1 MQKEEEK
8 KLKLKL
14 LKNYLKSSM
23 PQEILNDIAILCI
36 EKNMIKHI
44 DVTQLLVTLHL
55 ETLIEIIL
63 YEFLNIKK
71 INTLKKIKFFI
82 LLIN

>member
-1 MQKEEEK
+1 MA
-8 KLKLKL
+8 
-14 LKNYLKSSM
+14 
-23 PQEILNDIAILCI
+23 QEILNDITILCI

>member
-1 MQKEEEK
+1 
-8 KLKLKL
+8 
-14 LKNYLKSSM
+14 M
-23 PQEILNDIAILCI
+23 PHEILNDIAILCI

-71 INTLKKIKFFI
+71 IKTLKKEKLYY
-82 LLIN
+82 LLIRVNIFGCSIGH

>member
-44 DVTQLLVTLHL
+44 DVTQ
-55 ETLIEIIL
+55 
-63 YEFLNIKK
+63 
-71 INTLKKIKFFI
+71 
-82 LLIN
+82 

>member
-1 MQKEEEK
+1 
-8 KLKLKL
+8 
-14 LKNYLKSSM
+14 M